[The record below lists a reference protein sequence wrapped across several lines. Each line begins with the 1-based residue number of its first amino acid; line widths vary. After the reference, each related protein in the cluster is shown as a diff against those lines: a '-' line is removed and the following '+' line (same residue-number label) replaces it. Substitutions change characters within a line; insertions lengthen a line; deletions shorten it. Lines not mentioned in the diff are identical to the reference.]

1 MSLVDHAKFELRKQ
15 LALPDT
21 DIDRWMADGVVE
33 LVEVFSRQGHSGF
46 SATYCIE
53 MFRTLASWE
62 PWGPLTGEHDEWV
75 EVVDGVYQNRR
86 CSHVFKE
93 NGEAY
98 DSCGRIFE
106 DSDGSRWQNGNSRV
120 AITFPYTPTTEI
132 VRTGG
137 MNEE

>member
-33 LVEVFSRQGHSGF
+33 LIEVFSRQGHSGF

-62 PWGPLTGEHDEWV
+62 PWGPLTGEHDEWI
-75 EVVDGVYQNRR
+75 EIADGYYQNRR

-98 DSCGRIFE
+98 DSRGRIFE
-106 DSDGSRWQNGNSRV
+106 DPDGSRWQNGNSRV

-132 VRTGG
+132 VPTED